1 MGRVYNF
8 AAGPACMPEEVL
20 REAADEM
27 LDYRGSGMSVMEM
40 SHRGK
45 TYEDIIYG
53 AEADIRAL
61 AGVPDD
67 YAVLFLQGGAT
78 TQFAMVPMNLA
89 KKGKADY
96 VLSGSWAEKAAEEA
110 RKYLDVRV
118 AASTKDSNYSR
129 VPDLAGVPFR
139 EDADY
144 VHICQNNTLFGTQ
157 SHALPDTGGVPL
169 AADLS
174 SCIFSEPLDVSRYG
188 LIYAGAQKNIGPAGL
203 TLVIVKKDLVRE
215 DVPGNLPVML
225 RYATHLKERSMYN
238 TPPAYAV
245 YMSGKV
251 IRWILKSG
259 GLEAMGRRNREK
271 AALLYGY
278 LDNSRLFRGTAD
290 KGSRSLM
297 NVTFVTG
304 DEALDAAFVKGAEAA
319 GLSGLKGH
327 RSVGGMRAS
336 LYNAMTRQGVQ
347 ALVDYMREFEEAHPC

>member
-1 MGRVYNF
+1 
-8 AAGPACMPEEVL
+8 MPEEVL

-27 LDYRGSGMSVMEM
+27 LDYRGTGISVMEM

-45 TYEDIIYG
+45 AYEEIIFG

-61 AGVPDD
+61 AGIPDD

-89 KKGKADY
+89 KTGRADY
-96 VLSGSWAEKAAEEA
+96 VLSGSWSEKAAAEA

-118 AASTKDSNYSR
+118 AASTKEQNYTR
-129 VPDLAGVPFR
+129 VPDLAGVSFR

-157 SHALPDTGGVPL
+157 YHSLPDTGGVPL

-203 TLVIVKKDLVRE
+203 TLVIVKKDLIRE
-215 DVPGNLPVML
+215 DVPDSLPVML

-238 TPPAYAV
+238 TPPAYAI

-259 GLEAMGRRNREK
+259 GLAAMGERNREK
-271 AALLYGY
+271 AEILYDY
-278 LDNSRLFRGTAD
+278 LDHSRLFRGTAE

-336 LYNAMTRQGVQ
+336 LYNAMTRQGVL
-347 ALVDYMREFEEAHPC
+347 ALVSFMREFEEAHPC